1 MRPRHGHVGKM
12 VVMNANGSPPRRG
25 LGAVLHPP
33 LWARWLLTIAAFA
46 VLIAVVAIV
55 VHNLNHET
63 GGSGSPASETKAE
76 AEANRE
82 GQIVIE
88 QDQAPHTA
96 GLRLHAGIT
105 VAAALEHA
113 IADDVHARIDNGQL
127 TGPLQS
133 IRCRPAGATSS
144 EGRRPYRCTVRS
156 AGIAYPF
163 LAVANSRSGRLTWCK
178 VDPPPTPGL
187 GEVPVSADC
196 RA

>member
-1 MRPRHGHVGKM
+1 MRPGHGHVGKM
-12 VVMNANGSPPRRG
+12 VAMNANDSPPRRW
-25 LGAVLHPP
+25 LGAALHPP

-55 VHNLNHET
+55 VGNLNHENA
-63 GGSGSPASETKAE
+63 GSGSPASEAKAE

-105 VAAALEHA
+105 VTAALERA
-113 IADDVHARIDNGQL
+113 IADDVDARIDNGQL

-133 IRCRPAGATSS
+133 ISCRAAGAASS
-144 EGRRPYRCTVRS
+144 DGRRAYRCTVRS

-163 LAVANSRSGRLTWCK
+163 LAVANSRSDRLTWCK

-196 RA
+196 HA